1 MPPVHHDD
9 HPQNHEIGMTSSDVS
24 THNQDN
30 SLNPSTSTNPPLN
43 QSRHNPDNQGVLK
56 IISKLIMNPQADG
69 SVIITPDKV
78 QLLKSLI
85 GVEEFINVKTLNMM
99 DKITSRLDAIER
111 TMSKTVL
118 PTKPPPSTWSS
129 IVKKTNPQPNNNIV
143 RPPPSVR
150 VINEFKPSFFIIRK
164 MVPEVQAF
172 AQKSPAQITEKVN
185 SVLSDMEA
193 KTDDGTPITV
203 KGAITL
209 PSGDVKFFTPTRFAT
224 NWLLEHKHEWT
235 HLCDP
240 ALITPQ
246 TSFPVIIHTVPISF
260 TPSNKATIADL
271 CRENNG
277 MNSQSIQ
284 SMRWLGNPQANKK
297 AHGSI
302 IMNLLDKELAK
313 KIEKGGLF
321 FKGAHYKKSPMQ
333 CFQCLEVGHTAQV
346 CKNTPLCKFCGAE
359 HNSCDC
365 NTDVPVESCIKCTQH
380 EKESNPENEI
390 DENNPRFL
398 HSPLSLKCPLKTK
411 NFRRTIINQ

>member
-1 MPPVHHDD
+1 MPPGTVNMPPDDHDD
-9 HPQNHEIGMTSSDVS
+9 QPQYHEIEMTSSDVN
-24 THNQDN
+24 THNHDN
-30 SLNPSTSTNPPLN
+30 SLISSTSTNPPLN

-56 IISKLIMNPQADG
+56 IISKLIMNPEADG

-99 DKITSRLDAIER
+99 DKITSRLDAIEKS
-111 TMSKTVL
+111 MSKTVS

-129 IVKKTNPQPNNNIV
+129 IVKKTSSPANNNIV
-143 RPPPSVR
+143 RPPPSAR
-150 VINEFKPSFFIIRK
+150 IINEFKPSFFIIRK
-164 MVPEVQAF
+164 TVPEAQAF
-172 AQKSPAQITEKVN
+172 IQKSPAQITEKVN

-203 KGAITL
+203 KGAIIL

-240 ALITPQ
+240 ALVTPQ

-260 TPSNKATIADL
+260 TPTNKATIADL

-277 MNSQSIQ
+277 MDTKVIQ

-302 IMNLLDKELAK
+302 IMNLLDKEVSK
-313 KIEKGGLF
+313 KIERGGLFFKGLF

-333 CFQCLEVGHTAQV
+333 CFQCLEVGHTAQ
-346 CKNTPLCKFCGAE
+346 L
-359 HNSCDC
+359 
-365 NTDVPVESCIKCTQH
+365 QH
-380 EKESNPENEI
+380 
-390 DENNPRFL
+390 NPR
-398 HSPLSLKCPLKTK
+398 K
-411 NFRRTIINQ
+411 